1 MTTMHCWRSCVR
13 QISSRFSLAL
23 RALTSY
29 SSYHTKKQNTRRS
42 MVDCV
47 NKIHDAGMLV
57 NAGFIVGFDSEAG
70 SIAESMI
77 DLIRI
82 HFHSVLHG
90 WSPLRASEHA
100 ALPPVSPG
108 GSAFSAGGRS
118 HAGPGTSGGDQ
129 CTAGLNFSTAR
140 PRRDV
145 LMDYRAV
152 VQRIY
157 TPAAYYGRTQ
167 KMMRRLNRAALD
179 RSAIIYPV
187 PRSLFGLTVGDVVRF
202 WRLLHRITAQQPEAL
217 WPFLKI
223 MVGCIRTNPRAIK
236 LVGILAAFYLHLKPF
251 SRYVVAELDRQI
263 AEIDC
268 GSWQE
273 PVARLPR

>member
-1 MTTMHCWRSCVR
+1 
-13 QISSRFSLAL
+13 
-23 RALTSY
+23 
-29 SSYHTKKQNTRRS
+29 
-42 MVDCV
+42 
-47 NKIHDAGMLV
+47 
-57 NAGFIVGFDSEAG
+57 
-70 SIAESMI
+70 MI
-77 DLIRI
+77 DLIKSTSI
-82 HFHSVLHG
+82 PFCMVGL
-90 WSPLRASEHA
+90 LY
-100 ALPPVSPG
+100 ALPNTQLSRRLAREGRLFPPVDVLTL
-108 GSAFSAGGRS
+108 A
-118 HAGPGTSGGDQ
+118 PGTSGGDQ

-236 LVGILAAFYLHLKPF
+236 
-251 SRYVVAELDRQI
+251 
-263 AEIDC
+263 
-268 GSWQE
+268 
-273 PVARLPR
+273 